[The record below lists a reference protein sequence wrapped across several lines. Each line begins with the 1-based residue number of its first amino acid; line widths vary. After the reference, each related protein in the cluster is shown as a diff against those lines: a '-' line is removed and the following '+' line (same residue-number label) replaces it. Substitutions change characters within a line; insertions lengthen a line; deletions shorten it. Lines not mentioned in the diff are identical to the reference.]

1 MKITV
6 KLILIIFFS
15 IMSSQDIDL
24 TGTKWELSNH
34 SMHKVK
40 IRQIGYGKPIRVPEE
55 PIFIEFKKK
64 NKGKYLAR
72 QRKRWV
78 DNDEK
83 RAANKIVSQKHRTEM
98 SDMYIKSLMTKKSK
112 TLKPEDI
119 PDELV
124 NLYRENLK
132 LKRLLKLTPKLKGEE
147 D

>member
-1 MKITV
+1 MIKHCNKCNNDKDISLFYNDKTQKHGVRSCCKKCDDITTE
-6 KLILIIFFS
+6 I
-15 IMSSQDIDL
+15 
-24 TGTKWELSNH
+24 W
-34 SMHKVK
+34 
-40 IRQIGYGKPIRVPEE
+40 R
-55 PIFIEFKKK
+55 KK
-64 NKGKYLAR
+64 NKSKYLAR

-98 SDMYIKSLMTKKSK
+98 SSMYVRSLITKKSK
-112 TLKPEDI
+112 TLKSKDI

-124 NLYRENLK
+124 EVHRENLR

>member
-1 MKITV
+1 MIKHCN
-6 KLILIIFFS
+6 KCNN
-15 IMSSQDIDL
+15 DIDI
-24 TGTKWELSNH
+24 
-34 SMHKVK
+34 SMFYNDRSQKTV
-40 IRQIGYGKPIRVPEE
+40 IRSCCKKCDDITTEIWR
-55 PIFIEFKKK
+55 KK

-119 PDELV
+119 TNEMIELCRA
-124 NLYRENLK
+124 NLQI
-132 LKRLLKLTPKLKGEE
+132 KRLLRLTPKLKGEE
-147 D
+147 DQP